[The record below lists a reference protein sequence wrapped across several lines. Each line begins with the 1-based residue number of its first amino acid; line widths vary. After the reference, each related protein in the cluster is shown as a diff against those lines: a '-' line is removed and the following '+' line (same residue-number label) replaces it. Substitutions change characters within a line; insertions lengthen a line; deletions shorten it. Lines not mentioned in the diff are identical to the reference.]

1 MRASLRALATTSALA
16 IALAGC
22 GGGDETGTT
31 SSGSSSSSSSGGDA
45 GPPPPTKVTF
55 PSTFLWGAAT
65 AGFQVEGGLDQTDWG
80 AWAMTAGKI
89 QNGDDPDKGPDAFN
103 HVAGDVAN
111 LAAAGMNA
119 YRFSIEM
126 ARFYPTR
133 AAFDADQQDPD
144 AIAKYDA
151 VLAALANKNVTPLV
165 TLHHFVWPLWMSDPS
180 EPTKPQGWERSDAVS
195 VFSTWCGRMAKRYGD
210 RVEWWVTINEPNVEA
225 SVGYLATLW
234 PPGVSDINRATKVMK
249 QQVMAHAAC
258 YDAIHQNDKV
268 DVDGDEKPALV
279 SIAQHNRVYEP
290 TDATNPDDVKAAAH
304 SDFFWNRWILDAIVK
319 GDLDE
324 NFDGTIGPNDKKA
337 DPSLKGRADYLGIN
351 YYGVSQVNSKGIE
364 FPYLGIDPTQF
375 DLPDGR
381 PRNDL
386 GWSIYPEG
394 FVTVLDEAAAYGLPI
409 VVTENGIADALD
421 KNRSRF
427 LLEHLFQLGIAN
439 DHGDNVIGYFH
450 WALMDNFEWASGYCP
465 RFGLYSVDYTQSD
478 RPRSPTK
485 AVDVLE
491 ELTKSRSIEQS
502 TIDALPPYV
511 SQPKKCATL

>member
-1 MRASLRALATTSALA
+1 MLTSLRRLTFVSLAV
-16 IALAGC
+16 ALAGC
-22 GGGDETGTT
+22 GGGEATSTTGDST
-31 SSGSSSSSSSGGDA
+31 SSSSGGDA
-45 GPPPPTKVTF
+45 GPPPPTHVSFAK
-55 PSTFLWGAAT
+55 TFLWGAAT
-65 AGFQVEGGLDQTDWG
+65 AGFQVEGGLDQSDWG
-80 AWAMTAGKI
+80 AWSKTAGKI

-103 HVAGDVAN
+103 HVTDDVAN
-111 LAAAGMNA
+111 LVSAGMNA

-151 VLAALANKNVTPLV
+151 VLAALAAKKVTPLV

-180 EPTKPQGWERSDAVS
+180 KPTEPQGWERSDAPD
-195 VFSTWCGRMAKRYGD
+195 VFATWCGRMAQRYGD
-210 RVEWWVTINEPNVEA
+210 RVDWWVTINEPNVEA

-234 PPGVSDINRATKVMK
+234 PPGVSDIDRAVKVMK
-249 QQVMAHAAC
+249 QQVIAHARC
-258 YDAIHQNDKV
+258 YDAIHQSDKTS
-268 DVDGDEKPALV
+268 KV

-290 TDATNPDDVKAAAH
+290 ATAGDPDDEKEAAH

-337 DPSLKGRADYLGIN
+337 DPTLKGRADYLGIN
-351 YYGVSQVNSKGIE
+351 YYGVSQVNARSLKL
-364 FPYLGIDPTQF
+364 PYLGVEPSQF
-375 DLPDGR
+375 ALPDGR
-381 PRNDL
+381 PKNDL

-394 FVTVLDEAAAYGLPI
+394 FVTVLDEAAKYGLQI
-409 VVTENGIADALD
+409 IVTENGIADALD

-439 DHGDNVIGYFH
+439 DHGDQVIGYFH

-465 RFGLYSVDYTQSD
+465 RFGLYSVDYSQSD

-485 AVDVLE
+485 AVDVLKE
-491 ELTKSRSIEQS
+491 VTKSRSIDQS
-502 TIDALPPYV
+502 TIDALPAYV